1 MDIIWKGIA
10 GGFVTAA
17 TASRRLA
24 PAPPGS
30 SSRFA
35 FFLAPAGLNDDL
47 ISRI

>member
-1 MDIIWKGIA
+1 MDIIWKDIA

-24 PAPPGS
+24 PAPPIVAL
-30 SSRFA
+30 A
-35 FFLAPAGLNDDL
+35 FSQPPAGLNDDL